1 MQEPFYSDS
10 SNRNVLRV
18 RPITHWIGQKA
29 LNESWIPGKYLS
41 IHPKFAFMEIMNRYR
56 VKAFGIT
63 KDLLG
68 GREATIET
76 KGDTVGHLRT
86 ALGEKYPQLSDLRSL
101 YIAVNNDYADDQ
113 VVLTEAD
120 EIALIPPVSGG

>member
-1 MQEPFYSDS
+1 
-10 SNRNVLRV
+10 
-18 RPITHWIGQKA
+18 
-29 LNESWIPGKYLS
+29 
-41 IHPKFAFMEIMNRYR
+41 MNKYR

-68 GREATIET
+68 GREAFIET
-76 KGDTVGHLRT
+76 TGHTVGDLRA

-101 YIAVNNDYADDQ
+101 YIAVNNDYADDLI
-113 VVLTEAD
+113 VLKASD